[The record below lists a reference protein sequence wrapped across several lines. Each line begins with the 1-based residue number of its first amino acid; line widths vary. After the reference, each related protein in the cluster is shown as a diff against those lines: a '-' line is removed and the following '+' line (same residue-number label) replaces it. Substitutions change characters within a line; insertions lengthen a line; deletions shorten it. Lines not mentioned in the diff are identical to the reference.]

1 MSQDNEARE
10 QQHRDARLERMR
22 NDIKRVQA
30 ELRDRQARE
39 RLTFA
44 EQLDRLPPTLAPGP
58 EDEIA

>member
-30 ELRDRQARE
+30 ELRDRQADRKST
-39 RLTFA
+39 RLNSSHYS
-44 EQLDRLPPTLAPGP
+44 
-58 EDEIA
+58 